1 MRQRHRYRP
10 ALAFLLVL
18 AVAAGGALWTLRR
31 VGPVQVPRVDWVDRA
46 LALAAEVNPLAL
58 LPRVP
63 TPRPAAQLTPTAM
76 PQAPAETPTA
86 AAATM
91 ASPTIEA
98 TEPLPQGG
106 SPSPT
111 LLVTPTAVA
120 PTSTLRPTATPAPPT
135 PTPTAQAAY
144 PFVPAGPVRHT
155 SGDCPGPSI
164 RGVVRDAA
172 GNGLAGVRLWR
183 YDQWGNQQTVESK
196 SAAGEVGQYDF
207 PLGDTPN
214 VHYVQVVDA
223 GGVPISPRVEVPHR
237 QGEAGDN
244 ACHWLDW
251 IAR

>member
-1 MRQRHRYRP
+1 MRQRHRYG
-10 ALAFLLVL
+10 LAFLLVV
-18 AVAAGGALWTLRR
+18 VAAAAGSWWAARR
-31 VGPVQVPRVDWVDRA
+31 IGPVEVPQVGLVDQVA
-46 LALAAEVNPLAL
+46 TLVAEVDLLAL
-58 LPRVP
+58 LPAVP
-63 TPRPAAQLTPTAM
+63 TPRQTAQPAPTAS
-76 PQAPAETPTA
+76 PA
-86 AAATM
+86 
-91 ASPTIEA
+91 
-98 TEPLPQGG
+98 
-106 SPSPT
+106 
-111 LLVTPTAVA
+111 A
-120 PTSTLRPTATPAPPT
+120 PTSTAQAPVGLTPTPQEEATGQTSAETPIPVPTVVPTPAAPGPTARPTATPAPPT

-196 SAAGEVGQYDF
+196 SAAGEVGRYDF